1 MKLNKELTDT
11 ESATEDLELTET
23 NNDLS
28 NSSESDDNT
37 SQLSYRVPDL
47 LKQETEIEDEFT
59 LPPPMLGMS
68 EQRKMLSMD
77 NRFDEPRFSIPK
89 NLPPVD
95 IFMRL
100 TGESKLTSKTPKS
113 RDNSNLDL
121 PGFEQK

>member
-47 LKQETEIEDEFT
+47 LKQETEVEDEFT

-68 EQRKMLSMD
+68 
-77 NRFDEPRFSIPK
+77 
-89 NLPPVD
+89 
-95 IFMRL
+95 
-100 TGESKLTSKTPKS
+100 
-113 RDNSNLDL
+113 
-121 PGFEQK
+121 